1 MEQNT
6 FVICFR
12 GMAHPATHKS
22 RLDHK
27 NGDICGHNQFHH
39 PGAFK
44 KRRIKDIDQL
54 SFLDKNHWWV
64 ESIPWD
70 HLMCS
75 IFNNQHLGLS
85 FSTSREC
92 DAHVLPFA
100 VSRPATL
107 CLSGG
112 HSPKASDSS
121 AIFLPRQMMLRF
133 PNIIKEVMEFRSC
146 IKKPGVFF
154 WLFLE

>member
-1 MEQNT
+1 MGRMMEQNT

-54 SFLDKNHWWV
+54 SFLL
-64 ESIPWD
+64 I
-70 HLMCS
+70 
-75 IFNNQHLGLS
+75 
-85 FSTSREC
+85 
-92 DAHVLPFA
+92 
-100 VSRPATL
+100 
-107 CLSGG
+107 CLN
-112 HSPKASDSS
+112 
-121 AIFLPRQMMLRF
+121 MT
-133 PNIIKEVMEFRSC
+133 
-146 IKKPGVFF
+146 
-154 WLFLE
+154 